1 MKRRRVPDQK
11 NLPGRPRKLSARQ
24 ERLLLRQIA
33 SLREEDGN
41 FTVKRLMERVGF
53 KMREI
58 FCRTVQR
65 FLRSNG
71 YRYLNSRKKG
81 VLLNTDFKRR
91 VKLRKQ

>member
-1 MKRRRVPDQK
+1 MKRSRVPDQK

-24 ERLLLRQIA
+24 GRLLLRQIA

-41 FTVKRLMERVGF
+41 FTVKRLMERVGL

-58 FCRTVQR
+58 FCRIVQR
-65 FLRSNG
+65 FLCSNG
-71 YRYLNSRKKG
+71 YRYLNSRKKV
-81 VLLNTDFKRR
+81 VLLNKDFKRR